1 MRSFGKGRVVAP
13 GAAVLV
19 GDEEFPLDDGQP
31 FFFGRADAAGVVG
44 LDAND
49 MGISALAGSIEWAW
63 GLWWVLNRSAKRPL
77 LLDMGDGSP
86 PLRLPPGGRHAVGAA
101 RLSVLVPGIVFTH
114 RLEVVLPEAEVTPLD
129 SVRLSSGT
137 ITGDLTLTERDH
149 DVLMALFSGY
159 LEVFPRRQARPRTYQ
174 QAADLLGPPW
184 TKTAVRKQL
193 ERLKERLAAAGTYFD
208 GPQANFDLA
217 DHLILNGLL
226 TPDDLTRP
234 SRGP

>member
-1 MRSFGKGRVVAP
+1 MVAP

-19 GDEEFPLDDGQP
+19 GGDEFPLEDGQP
-31 FFFGRADAAGVVG
+31 FVFGRADAAGVVG

-49 MGISALAGSIEWAW
+49 MGISAVAGSIEWAW
-63 GLWWVLNRSAKRPL
+63 GLWWVVNRSAKRPL
-77 LLDMGDGSP
+77 LLDTGDGSP
-86 PLRLPPGGRHAVGAA
+86 PMRLPPGARHAVGRT
-101 RLSVLVPGIVFTH
+101 RLSVLVPGVIFTH
-114 RLEVVLPEAEVTPLD
+114 RLEVELPVAESTPLD
-129 SVRLSSGT
+129 RARHSSGT
-137 ITGDLTLTERDH
+137 ITGDLALTVRDR
-149 DVLMALFSGY
+149 DVLVALFSGY

-226 TPDDLTRP
+226 TPDDLLRP